1 MPSPADQHTAPVVTL
16 QQALAVIAPRGG
28 HPGWEAPVPALMPPT
43 SKVKWGLAAARPN
56 LESAWDPFD
65 YNESP
70 PYGKRRRFGRCSHL
84 GKTCKWACGLTGG
97 ASSEAPSSSSSSV
110 AARQTDG

>member
-1 MPSPADQHTAPVVTL
+1 MSQPTAL
-16 QQALAVIAPRGG
+16 
-28 HPGWEAPVPALMPPT
+28 PPPN

-97 ASSEAPSSSSSSV
+97 ASSEAPSSSSSSSV